1 MPIKVPN
8 SLPARSVLEAEHIFV
23 MTETRALHQ
32 DIRPLKIAILNL
44 MPTKITTET
53 QILRCL
59 ANTPLQ
65 IEIDLIQTKTHTPKN
80 TPQEHL
86 LSFYQ
91 TFDDIRD
98 RHYDGMIITGA
109 PVETMPFEEVE
120 YWEELCRIMEWTK
133 QNVHS
138 TFHICWGAQA
148 ALYYHYG
155 VPKHEMEKKLS
166 GVFSHRVLTPK
177 SRLFRGFDGEFFVPH
192 SRYTETRQEDVA
204 KVNEL
209 KVMAVSR
216 EAGVYIVGDK
226 EGSQFFV
233 TGHSEYDGNTLADE
247 YWRDV
252 KAGINPVPP
261 QNYFKGGDPDKG
273 AVNRWRAHGHLLY
286 TNWLNYYVYQTTP
299 FDIAGRVR

>member
-1 MPIKVPN
+1 MPIKIPN
-8 SLPARSVLEAEHIFV
+8 SLPARSILENEHIFV

-32 DIRPLKIAILNL
+32 DIRPIKIAILNL

-91 TFDDIRD
+91 TFDEIKKK
-98 RHYDGMIITGA
+98 HYDGMIITGA

-120 YWEELCRIMEWTK
+120 YWEELCEIMEWTK
-133 QNVHS
+133 KNVHS

-155 VPKHEMEKKLS
+155 IPKYERPEKLS
-166 GVFSHRVLTPK
+166 GVFCHRVLTPK
-177 SRLFRGFDGEFFVPH
+177 ARLFRGFDSEFYVPH
-192 SRYTETRQEDVA
+192 SRYTETRAEDVE
-204 KVNEL
+204 KVDEL
-209 KVMAVSR
+209 KIMAVS
-216 EAGVYIVGDK
+216 EDAGVYIIGDK

-233 TGHSEYDGNTLADE
+233 TGHSEYDLNTLADE

-252 KAGINPVPP
+252 KAGINPAPP
-261 QNYFKGGDPDKG
+261 LSYFKGDDPAQG
-273 AVNRWRAHGHLLY
+273 PVGRWRAHGHLLY

-299 FDIAGRVR
+299 FHIEEKVR